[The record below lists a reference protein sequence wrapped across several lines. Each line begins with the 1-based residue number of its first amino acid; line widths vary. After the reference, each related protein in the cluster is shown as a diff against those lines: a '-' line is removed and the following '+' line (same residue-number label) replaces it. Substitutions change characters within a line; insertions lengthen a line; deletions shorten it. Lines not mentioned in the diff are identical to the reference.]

1 MPNIIYDA
9 TKVKVCQGF
18 YAICEYAGL
27 PLSWSDG
34 LSKDILSDGDV
45 YGELVYYIEHHTFQ
59 DKVKVEGYGLTDLYV
74 FQMNRYNLIREIGK
88 NTVSCN
94 KEKMV
99 MRAFRDLIDMKRNPA
114 EYLKRL
120 REGRGEDRL

>member
-1 MPNIIYDA
+1 M
-9 TKVKVCQGF
+9 
-18 YAICEYAGL
+18 
-27 PLSWSDG
+27 
-34 LSKDILSDGDV
+34 
-45 YGELVYYIEHHTFQ
+45 
-59 DKVKVEGYGLTDLYV
+59 EGYGLTDLYV